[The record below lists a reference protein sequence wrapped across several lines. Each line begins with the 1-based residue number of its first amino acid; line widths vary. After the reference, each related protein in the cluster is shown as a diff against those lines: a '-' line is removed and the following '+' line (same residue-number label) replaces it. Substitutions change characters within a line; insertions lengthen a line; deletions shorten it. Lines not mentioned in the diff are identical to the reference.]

1 MPRGGYRQNAGRKPK
16 WRSGKTKMIRVPI
29 ELADQLLEIAQKID
43 QGASIENESI
53 SNDIDLTGLPLINL
67 NGKKA
72 VALVDLL
79 KAGYEIYPLSLASSV
94 RKELFVRS

>member
-1 MPRGGYRQNAGRKPK
+1 MPRGGYRENAGRKSK

-29 ELADQLLEIAQKID
+29 QIADQLLEIAQKLD
-43 QGASIENESI
+43 QGVSIENESI
-53 SNDIDLTGLPLINL
+53 SNDIDLTGVSLVNL

-94 RKELFVRS
+94 RQEFFR

>member
-29 ELADQLLEIAQKID
+29 ELADQLLEIADRLD
-43 QGASIENESI
+43 QGVSIENESI
-53 SNDIDLTGLPLINL
+53 SNNIDFSSIPLIVV
-67 NGKKA
+67 NGKKG
-72 VALVDLL
+72 VSLVELL

-94 RKELFVRS
+94 RQEFFR